1 MVEISEDLIVEGLI
15 RTKYYNL
22 NALNYRR
29 NNNHIKEE
37 NLRTKLEDK
46 FKFQIA
52 AYKVVNKKVLDK
64 PIVMSV
70 KFISE
75 DLIEEI
81 NGKLYIEPILF
92 LTTHKNPFKLE
103 DRKFPV
109 DFVSPWKD
117 VNRVSIEIPEGYKVE
132 FLPEPLA
139 ISLPDNLGVFKYQ
152 VLQKGGKISTTSIL
166 QFNNAIILPQYYA
179 HLKYFYK
186 QIVQKQ
192 SKKLVLVKI

>member
-1 MVEISEDLIVEGLI
+1 M
-15 RTKYYNL
+15 
-22 NALNYRR
+22 
-29 NNNHIKEE
+29 
-37 NLRTKLEDK
+37 
-46 FKFQIA
+46 
-52 AYKVVNKKVLDK
+52 NKKVLDK

-70 KFISE
+70 KFMSE
-75 DLIEEI
+75 DLVEEI

-117 VNRVSIEIPEGYKVE
+117 VNRVSIAIPEGYEVE
-132 FLPEPLA
+132 VLPEPLA

-152 VLQKGGKISTTSIL
+152 VLQKGGKISAISIL
-166 QFNNAIILPQYYA
+166 KFNNAIIPPQYYA
-179 HLKYFYK
+179 TLKDFYR

-192 SKKLVLVKI
+192 TEKIVLVKI